1 MNTTIKSGEYP
12 RSEFASALGRMSG
25 DNIKSRHSGK
35 GASVSM
41 GEKESVNANSNQP
54 TIPVKNAIE
63 NDLFSVRKM
72 IDHHRMMGI
81 ASGGTDITPVEMN
94 HIKEALRS
102 LSAQE
107 KELKSQIE
115 AAQTKMKGNEE
126 KTTDSGAEVKKD
138 KQPRVSENADKVAA
152 ALDRVRGTH
161 VH

>member
-1 MNTTIKSGEYP
+1 MSTTIKSGEYP

-72 IDHHRMMGI
+72 IAQNPMMSVS
-81 ASGGTDITPVEMN
+81 SGRTDITPVEMN
-94 HIKEALRS
+94 RINRALRS

-115 AAQTKMKGNEE
+115 AAQTKMKGNDE
-126 KTTDSGAEVKKD
+126 KATDSGAEVKKD
-138 KQPRVSENADKVAA
+138 KQPRTSEKAGKGTAV
-152 ALDRVRGTH
+152 LGRVRGTH

>member
-1 MNTTIKSGEYP
+1 MSTTIKSGEYP

-35 GASVSM
+35 GASVRM

-72 IDHHRMMGI
+72 IAQNLMRSLS
-81 ASGGTDITPVEMN
+81 SGRTDIHPVEMKR
-94 HIKEALRS
+94 IKEALNS
-102 LSAQE
+102 LFAQE

-115 AAQTKMKGNEE
+115 AMQTKLKGSEE
-126 KTTDSGAEVKKD
+126 KATGTVAEVKKERQNCIRKG
-138 KQPRVSENADKVAA
+138 KQNPA
-152 ALDRVRGTH
+152 ALDSLKGGIDH
-161 VH
+161 